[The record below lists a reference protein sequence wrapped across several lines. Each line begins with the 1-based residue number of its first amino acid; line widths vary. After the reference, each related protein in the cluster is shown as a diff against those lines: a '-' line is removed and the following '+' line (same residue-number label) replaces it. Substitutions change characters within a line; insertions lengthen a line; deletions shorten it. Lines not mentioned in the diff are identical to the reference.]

1 MNGKVKSAIYHAF
14 MGIGAFIMAYPLLWM
29 LASSFKDNRTIFLE
43 PLSLLPTQMDLGNY
57 VTGWA
62 GFGGITFA
70 TFFRN
75 SFIIAGFSTVG
86 AVASAAVVAFGF
98 ARVKF
103 RGRKVWFA
111 IMIATLML
119 PFQVI
124 MVPQYVLFLRLDWVN
139 TFLPL
144 IVPQFLGFPFFIFL
158 VMQFIRGIPKELDE
172 SAYID
177 GANRYRIF
185 AQVILPNIMPALVTV
200 AIFSF
205 YWRWNEFL
213 GPLIYLS
220 IPQLYPVSVAL
231 RAFADPDSLVN
242 WAAVFS
248 MGVLSVLPVLTIFL
262 VFQRYIVEGIST
274 SGLKG

>member
-1 MNGKVKSAIYHAF
+1 MSLA
-14 MGIGAFIMAYPLLWM
+14 AFIMIYPVLWM
-29 LASSFKDNRTIFLE
+29 ISSSFKDNTAIFSDA
-43 PLSLLPTQMDLGNY
+43 LSLIPTEWNFNAY
-57 VTGWA
+57 ETGWA

-75 SFIIAGFSTVG
+75 SFIIAGLSTVG
-86 AVASAAVVAFGF
+86 AVMSSAVVAFGF
-98 ARVKF
+98 ARIRF
-103 RGRKVWFA
+103 RGQKLWFA
-111 IMIATLML
+111 MMIATLML

-124 MVPQYVLFLRLDWVN
+124 MVPQYVLFNHLGWIN
-139 TFLPL
+139 TFLPI

-172 SAYID
+172 SAVID
-177 GANRYRIF
+177 GASRYTIF
-185 AQVILPNIMPALVTV
+185 LRVILPNIQPALVTV

-220 IPQLYPVSVAL
+220 RPKLYPISVAL
-231 RAFADPDSLVN
+231 QAFADPDSLVN
-242 WAAVFS
+242 WSAVFA
-248 MGVLSVLPVLTIFL
+248 MGVLSILPVLAIFL
-262 VFQRYIVEGIST
+262 LFQRYIVEGIST